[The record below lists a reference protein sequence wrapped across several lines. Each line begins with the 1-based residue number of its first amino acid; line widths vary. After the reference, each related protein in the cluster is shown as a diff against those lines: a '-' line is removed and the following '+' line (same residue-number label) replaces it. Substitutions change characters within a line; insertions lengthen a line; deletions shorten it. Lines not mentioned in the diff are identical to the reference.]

1 MGGCH
6 SRAVV
11 VSSRIMDRICFRRSR
26 ALVQRVGTA
35 AAVVAYLV
43 AGTVVGP
50 AAAQTPVPAPEA
62 EPAPA
67 EAPAPPK
74 PPERTAEEKAIIEA
88 AIRLYHLRADLYDVE
103 KDLAATTTKLEE
115 AVKAL
120 AETER
125 KLTEARGLVAELRS
139 RLQARAAIVYQRH
152 SDRLGMALSVNRV
165 IDLSAGNHYAESVAA
180 VDNREVERLES
191 LIDALESERNQRD
204 ATRRDL
210 AATKSKQ
217 EAQLAELRA
226 TADKESAAINALG
239 GVPVMGASTLT
250 APELAEWFKS
260 TGQRA
265 HLAGTTTI
273 DELTELYVN
282 EGTAE
287 NVRGD
292 LAFAQAVLETGS
304 FGGATDNNY
313 AGIGACDSCTSQFLF
328 PTPRDGVRAQIQ
340 HLKNYADPTSRA
352 AKLANPPDAT
362 LYGGDPARAAFNF
375 DSFFAK
381 GRAPVWNIM
390 GAGNWATDP
399 LYAGKVLS
407 IYKRMLD
414 FKAGAPKSQV

>member
-1 MGGCH
+1 MDK
-6 SRAVV
+6 SR
-11 VSSRIMDRICFRRSR
+11 FRRSR
-26 ALVQRVGTA
+26 ALVLRAGSA
-35 AAVVAYLV
+35 ALVVAWLATV
-43 AGTVVGP
+43 AAIAP
-50 AAAQTPVPAPEA
+50 AAAQTPAPAPEP

-88 AIRLYHLRADLYDVE
+88 AIRLYRIRADLYDAE
-103 KDLAATTTKLEE
+103 KSLAETTAKLAE
-115 AVKAL
+115 AVTAL
-120 AETER
+120 AETDR
-125 KLTEARGLVAELRS
+125 KLTEARAQLTELRA

-180 VDNREVERLES
+180 VDNREVERLEA
-191 LIDALESERNQRD
+191 LIHALEVERNQRE
-204 ATRRDL
+204 ATRREL
-210 AATKSKQ
+210 AETKSKQ
-217 EAQLAELRA
+217 EAQLGALRA
-226 TADKESAAINALG
+226 AADKESSAINALG
-239 GVPVMGASTLT
+239 GVPVMGASILT
-250 APELAEWFKS
+250 SEELAAWFKS

-265 HLAGTTTI
+265 RLSGTTTI
-273 DELTELYVN
+273 DELTEIYVS

-313 AGIGACDSCTSQFLF
+313 AGIGACDSCTSQYLF

-352 AKLANPPDAT
+352 AQLTNPPDAT
-362 LYGGDPARAAFNF
+362 LYGSNPTLAALNF

-414 FKAGAPKSQV
+414 FKAGAPKSPA